1 MQAGGV
7 VPSSGERW
15 EFRHRQPSDQLKE
28 KVMKYTRAL
37 AIALLAGATLAGT
50 GCSVIRGQET
60 VGAYVDDTAIT
71 TAVKAKFVE
80 DKTVDA
86 GAIKV
91 ETLNG
96 TVALSGF
103 AKSPAE
109 KAQAEFLARN
119 TKGVREVRNNL
130 TVRP

>member
-1 MQAGGV
+1 
-7 VPSSGERW
+7 
-15 EFRHRQPSDQLKE
+15 
-28 KVMKYTRAL
+28 MKHVKAL
-37 AIALLAGATLAGT
+37 ALALALGTTLLAT
-50 GCSVIRGQET
+50 GCAVVRGQET
-60 VGAYVDDTAIT
+60 VGAYVDDATLTTAI
-71 TAVKAKFVE
+71 KAKFVE

-103 AKSPAE
+103 AKSSTE
-109 KAQAEFLARN
+109 KAQAEYIARN

-130 TVRP
+130 AVRP